1 MTLSRA
7 NVEYILE
14 ARLGP
19 LMTKAG
25 MDGTTVDGTNVDM
38 ADPIAWSLRQA
49 GYSVA
54 DITAPTTA
62 EVASAADD
70 TDEILDLSELR
81 TLENILGNL
90 DDVDVTVGPRREAL
104 SQLADQCKSRLE
116 AVKLKVEDAYG
127 YGASVLSTGTLTY
140 EFAEHE

>member
-54 DITAPTTA
+54 DITNPTTA
-62 EVASAADD
+62 EVALATDD
-70 TDEILDLSELR
+70 TDKILDLSELR

-104 SQLADQCKSRLE
+104 SQLADQCKSRLD

-127 YGASVLSTGTLTY
+127 YGASVLATGTLTY